1 MKTYF
6 WDGDIACMEG
16 AIAAGCKFFAGYPI
30 TPASEIAERAVNR
43 LPEVGG
49 TFIQMEDE
57 LGSMAAVLGA
67 SCGGAKAMT
76 ATSGPGFSL
85 MMENI
90 GLGMMMEIPCV
101 VVDVQRAGPSLG
113 IATTPGQGDI
123 MQAKWGSHGDKGVVA
138 FCPASPQEM
147 FDLTIKAFNSAEKL
161 RMPVFVMADEVVG
174 HMTEKVVVSDGVE
187 ITPRSFPIAGEG
199 HKFHLTG
206 LTHDERGYPTTSPE
220 VQERLV
226 RRLVEKPKGIEEY
239 EGLLLDD
246 AEVVVVSYGSISRC
260 AREAVYMAREKGIKA
275 GLLRL
280 ITVWPFPERK
290 VRELK
295 AKFVV
300 AELNCGQIL
309 YEVERCS
316 GSAIP
321 VNHAGGT
328 LIEPSKILTGIEKA
342 L

>member
-6 WDGDIACMEG
+6 WDGDTACMEG
-16 AIAAGCKFFAGYPI
+16 AIAAGCRFLAGYPI
-30 TPASEIAERAVNR
+30 TPASEIMERAARR

-49 TFIQMEDE
+49 VYIQMEDE

-90 GLGMMMEIPCV
+90 GLGMMMEVPCV
-101 VVDVQRAGPSLG
+101 VVDVQRGGPSTG
-113 IATTPGQGDI
+113 IATVPSQGDI
-123 MQAKWGSHGDKGVVA
+123 MQAKWGSHGDKGVIA
-138 FCPASPQEM
+138 FCPNSPQEM
-147 FDLTIKAFNSAEKL
+147 FDLAIKAFNTAESL
-161 RMPVFVMADEVVG
+161 RMPVFILADEIVG
-174 HMTEKVVVSDGVE
+174 HMTEKVTVPDRVE
-187 ITPRSFPIAGEG
+187 TMPRSFPIAGEG
-199 HKFHLTG
+199 CKIHLTG
-206 LTHDERGYPTTSPE
+206 LVHDERGYPTSNTE

-226 RRLVEKPKGIEEY
+226 RRLVGKPEGIEEY
-239 EGLLLDD
+239 QELFLHD
-246 AEVVVVSYGSISRC
+246 AEVVVISYGIISRC
-260 AREAVYMAREKGIKA
+260 AEEAVCLAREEGIKA

-300 AELNCGQIL
+300 TELNCGQIF
-309 YEVERCS
+309 YEVERCT

-321 VNHAGGT
+321 VNRAGGAV
-328 LIEPSKILTGIEKA
+328 IEPSQILAGIERA

>member
-1 MKTYF
+1 
-6 WDGDIACMEG
+6 MEG
-16 AIAAGCKFFAGYPI
+16 AIAAGCRFLAGYPI
-30 TPASEIAERAVNR
+30 TPASEITERAARR
-43 LPEVGG
+43 LPELGG
-49 TFIQMEDE
+49 VFIQMEDE
-57 LGSMAAVLGA
+57 PGSMAAVLGA

-76 ATSGPGFSL
+76 VTSGPGFSL

-113 IATTPGQGDI
+113 IATAPGQGDI
-123 MQAKWGSHGDKGVVA
+123 MQAKWGSSGDYGVVA
-138 FCPASPQEM
+138 FCPDSPQEM
-147 FDLTIKAFNSAEKL
+147 FDLTIKAFNTAERL

-174 HMTEKVVVSDGVE
+174 HMTEKVVIPDQVE
-187 ITPRSFPIAGEG
+187 VMSRSFPIAGEG
-199 HKFHLTG
+199 HKIHLTG

-220 VQERLV
+220 VHERLV
-226 RRLVEKPKGIEEY
+226 RRLVEKPKGVEEY
-239 EGLLLDD
+239 EELFLAD
-246 AEVVVVSYGSISRC
+246 AEVVVTSYGIISRC
-260 AREAVYMAREKGIKA
+260 AEGAVYLAREKGIKA

-290 VRELK
+290 VRELN

-309 YEVERCS
+309 YEVERCV

-328 LIEPSKILTGIEKA
+328 IIEPSKILTGIEKA